1 MSLTISG
8 YLRRESGSFTILL
21 ARDLSPSAIVR
32 IATKRGSD
40 SSISSSSEETE
51 GAGLEEMLEEEAEVM
66 DVEGLEE
73 MLLPILEMEAG

>member
-1 MSLTISG
+1 
-8 YLRRESGSFTILL
+8 
-21 ARDLSPSAIVR
+21 VR